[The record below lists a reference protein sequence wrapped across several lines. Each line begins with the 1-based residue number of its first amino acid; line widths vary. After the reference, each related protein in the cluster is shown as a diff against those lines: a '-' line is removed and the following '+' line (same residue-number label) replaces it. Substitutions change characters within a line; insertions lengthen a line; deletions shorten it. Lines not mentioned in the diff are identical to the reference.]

1 MSKELSLVLEDDVA
15 FQTGPDLAQ
24 LMIDGAPIELGLDD
38 LGKMS
43 EWLAVAWENL
53 AGEQYKP
60 VVISEGGYVTDRGI
74 EVVAVVRPGEHVIP
88 KAHLSMPGLDRL
100 EKLERD
106 CE

>member
-1 MSKELSLVLEDDVA
+1 MSKELSLVLEDGVA
-15 FQTGPDLAQ
+15 FQTESDVARLF
-24 LMIDGAPIELGLDD
+24 IDGDAIPLDLDD
-38 LGKMS
+38 LGKMG

-60 VVISEGGYVTDRGI
+60 VIISEGGYVTDRGI
-74 EVVAVVRPGEHVIP
+74 EVVAVVRPGEHITP